1 MGFPGDSVVKNPP
14 ANAGDA
20 GDESSIP
27 VSRRFPGGRNGSPLQ
42 YSCLEN
48 PMDGEAWWTI
58 VHRIT
63 KTQTWQSMCTYI
75 YTSSTMNPLHGSLP
89 CSDEGAYITQR
100 SKEPCCA
107 RSPKIV
113 QPQKWQ
119 NNLGSFP
126 RQTIHHH
133 SNPSLCPNHWCWGSW
148 NWMVLWRPQ
157 DLLEQTPPKN
167 VLFIIGDWNAKVDGK
182 HLE

>member
-20 GDESSIP
+20 SFIT
-27 VSRRFPGGRNGSPLQ
+27 VSRRFPGGRNGSLLQ

-48 PMDGEAWWTI
+48 PMDREALWAI

-63 KTQTWQSMCTYI
+63 KTQTWQSMCTCVCI
-75 YTSSTMNPLHGSLP
+75 YTSSTVNPLRGSPP
-89 CSDEGAYITQR
+89 CSDEGAYVTQR

-113 QPQKWQ
+113 QPRKWQ

-126 RQTIHHH
+126 RQTIQHH
-133 SNPSLCPNHWCWGSW
+133 SNPSLCSNHWCLRSW
-148 NWMVLWRPQ
+148 SWSVLWIPTWPNR
-157 DLLEQTPPKN
+157 TNNNNKK
-167 VLFIIGDWNAKVDGK
+167 VLFITGD
-182 HLE
+182 